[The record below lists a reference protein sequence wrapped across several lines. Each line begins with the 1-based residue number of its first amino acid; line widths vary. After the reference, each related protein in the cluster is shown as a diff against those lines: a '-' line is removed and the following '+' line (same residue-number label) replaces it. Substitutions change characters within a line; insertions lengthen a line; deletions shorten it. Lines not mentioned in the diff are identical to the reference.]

1 MPASATAVLRA
12 VLSALAFVS
21 ALVMPP
27 LARAAT
33 EITFYYP
40 IAVGGPV
47 AKTMSRLVEDFERTH
62 PDIKVRPIYTGT
74 YRESLAKALTAH
86 RSGHPPD
93 VAVLFAVDIYTLIDA
108 EAIVPFD
115 DLLEPRERTMWLESF
130 YPAFMANSRAA
141 GKTWGIPFQRSTI
154 LLYWNKQMF
163 REAGL
168 DPNRPPRDWGEMA
181 RMAHQLTQRDDEGKV
196 VRWGLQIP
204 SSGFPYWL
212 FQGLVTANG
221 GTLVDT
227 AGTRTSFD
235 SPAAIGALE
244 YWADLARQGSHPHG
258 IVEWGTTPVQF
269 IDGKV
274 AMIWTTS
281 GNFRDLRSK
290 VGDDLGVGMLPA
302 NIGRGSPT
310 GGGNFY
316 IFRKSAPDKQRA
328 ALAFVRWMVSP
339 ERTAQWSIDSGY
351 IAVSPKAWETPAM
364 KAHLAMF
371 PLAAVARD
379 QLAVATPELS
389 THENQRVTRTLN
401 AGLAAALNGTKTP
414 AEAMHDAQAE
424 AMRILLPYQR

>member
-1 MPASATAVLRA
+1 MPAFATAASRA
-12 VLSALAFVS
+12 LLFACALLVAPLAF
-21 ALVMPP
+21 
-27 LARAAT
+27 AAT

-47 AKTMSRLVEDFERTH
+47 ARTMARLVEDFEREH
-62 PDIKVRPIYTGT
+62 PDIKVRPAYTGT
-74 YRESLAKALTAH
+74 YRESLARALTAH
-86 RSGHPPD
+86 RSGTPPD

-108 EAIVPFD
+108 GAIVPFD
-115 DLLEPRERTMWLESF
+115 DLLDAKDRATWLESF
-130 YPAFMANSRAA
+130 YPALMANSRAA

-154 LLYWNKQMF
+154 LLYWNKRMF

-168 DPNRPPRDWGEMA
+168 DPNRPPRDWGEMSRIA
-181 RMAHQLTQRDDEGKV
+181 RRLTQRDDGGKV
-196 VRWGLQIP
+196 MRWGLQIP

-221 GTLVDT
+221 GSLVD
-227 AGTRTSFD
+227 ASGTRTSFD
-235 SPAAIGALE
+235 SPEAIGALQ
-244 YWADLARQGSHPHG
+244 YWTDLAQQGSHPRG
-258 IVEWGTTPVQF
+258 IVEWGTTPTQF
-269 IDGKV
+269 ADGKV
-274 AMIWTTS
+274 AMVWTTS
-281 GNFRDLRSK
+281 GNFRDLRTK

-302 NIGRGSPT
+302 NVGRGSPT

-316 IFRKSAPDKQRA
+316 IFRESPPAKQRA
-328 ALAFVRWMVSP
+328 ALTFVRWMVSP

-371 PLAAVARD
+371 PQAAVARD

-389 THENQRVTRTLN
+389 THENQRVTRALN
-401 AGLAAALNGTKTP
+401 AGLAAALTGAKTP
-414 AEAMHDAQAE
+414 EQAMRDSQAE